1 MDQLTINRIKFAH
14 PRIKLVLDAQYKEIN
29 KRLPKHVRL
38 RFSHVYRS
46 PAEQDALYKQKP
58 KVTNA
63 KGWQSIHNFGLSFD
77 VVILYDKDNNGTFE
91 TASWDV
97 NDINFLAV
105 VKYFKSKGWEHG
117 GDWKKFPDAPHF
129 QMTFGHTAKS
139 LKELIDT
146 GKYIEH
152 NGIKYPLI

>member
-1 MDQLTINRIKFAH
+1 MDQLTINRIKKAH

-38 RFSHVYRS
+38 RFTSVYRS

-63 KGWQSIHNFGLSFD
+63 KGWQSIHNFGLAMD

-91 TASWDV
+91 SVSWDL

-105 VKYFKSKGWEHG
+105 VKYFKSKGWEWG
-117 GDWKKFPDAPHF
+117 GTWKFVDPPHF

-139 LKELIDT
+139 LKSLIDS

-152 NGIKYPLI
+152 GGIKYPLL